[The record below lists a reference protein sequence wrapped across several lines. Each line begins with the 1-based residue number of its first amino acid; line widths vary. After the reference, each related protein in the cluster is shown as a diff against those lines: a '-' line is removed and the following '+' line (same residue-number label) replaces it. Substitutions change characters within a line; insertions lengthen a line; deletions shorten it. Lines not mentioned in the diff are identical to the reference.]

1 MLLPRYRIR
10 ILLAGLCL
18 LLAGGFVHAAPNS
31 AATPTKGTGGSIS
44 AGPTLKSPANGVTV
58 ADSTV
63 SLCWTPSQN
72 PEKSPLHYRLDID
85 TEADFESSATRTYT
99 IDAQGR
105 QVIHAG
111 LGVLALLLAG
121 MSWRRFGRQGKALL
135 LFLGGAALLG
145 AGLFSIFGG
154 APGSGEDLA
163 TISCMVDGLAAGHT
177 YYWRVTAIDDRT
189 LAATTSVTWHF
200 SVR

>member
-10 ILLAGLCL
+10 ILFAGLCL
-18 LLAGGFVHAAPNS
+18 LLAGSFAHAAPDS
-31 AATPTKGTGGSIS
+31 AATPTNGTGGSIP
-44 AGPTLKSPANGVTV
+44 AAPTLKSPANGVTV
-58 ADSTV
+58 AGNTV
-63 SLCWTPSQN
+63 ALCWTPSPN
-72 PEKSPLHYRLDID
+72 PEKAPRHYRLDID
-85 TEADFESSATRTYT
+85 TKADFKSSATRTYRL
-99 IDAQGR
+99 DDHGR
-105 QVIHAG
+105 RAMHAG

-121 MSWRRFGRQGKALL
+121 MGWRRFARRGKALL
-135 LFLGGAALLG
+135 LCLGGAALLG

-154 APGSGEDLA
+154 APGSGESLA

-177 YYWRVTAIDDRT
+177 YYWRVTATDDRS